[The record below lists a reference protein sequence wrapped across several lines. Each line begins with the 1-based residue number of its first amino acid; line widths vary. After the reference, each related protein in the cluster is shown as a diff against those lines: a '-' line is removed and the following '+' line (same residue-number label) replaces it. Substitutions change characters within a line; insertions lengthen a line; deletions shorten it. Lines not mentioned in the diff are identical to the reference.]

1 MTDEQNDDKDRAL
14 SEIRSDIESTRE
26 RLSQTLD
33 AIEDRLDVPKRARKA
48 LAEGQAVAAQAV
60 SDGRAW
66 FETQRRENPAVVY
79 GVLGGVGALVVGA
92 GVLIARGG
100 RK

>member
-1 MTDEQNDDKDRAL
+1 MTDDSNDKDRAL

-48 LAEGQAVAAQAV
+48 LSEGQAVAAQAV
-60 SDGRAW
+60 DDARTW
-66 FETQRRENPAVVY
+66 FETQRRENPAMVY
-79 GVLGGVGALVVGA
+79 GALGGAGALVIGV
-92 GVLIARGG
+92 GVLIARGA
-100 RK
+100 RR

>member
-1 MTDEQNDDKDRAL
+1 MTDDSDDKDRAL

-48 LAEGQAVAAQAV
+48 VAEGQAVAGQALT
-60 SDGRAW
+60 DARDW
-66 FETQRRENPAVVY
+66 FETQRRENPALVY
-79 GVLGGVGALVVGA
+79 GVLGGAGALVIGA

-100 RK
+100 RR

>member
-1 MTDEQNDDKDRAL
+1 MTDDSNDKDRAL

-26 RLSQTLD
+26 RLSETLD

-48 LAEGQAVAAQAV
+48 IAEGRAVAAQSV

-66 FETQRRENPAVVY
+66 FETQRRDNPALVY
-79 GVLGGVGALVVGA
+79 GVLGGAGALVVGV
-92 GVLIARGG
+92 GVLVARGA
-100 RK
+100 RR